1 MFNVNVSVHMGIVFI
16 IVLPRN
22 LREPKVFFKANDQMK
37 YVGYRCQGRVSLTQ
51 MLLMLRSN
59 PWLLHLP

>member
-1 MFNVNVSVHMGIVFI
+1 MFNVNVSVSMGILFI

-37 YVGYRCQGRVSLTQ
+37 YVGYRCQGRVS
-51 MLLMLRSN
+51 
-59 PWLLHLP
+59 